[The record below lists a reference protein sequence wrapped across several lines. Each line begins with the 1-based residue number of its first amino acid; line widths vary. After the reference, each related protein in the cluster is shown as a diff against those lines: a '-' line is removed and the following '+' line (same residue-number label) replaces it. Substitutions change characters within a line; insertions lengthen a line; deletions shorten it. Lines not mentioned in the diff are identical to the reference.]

1 MKQVSP
7 HFLDNLQKKV
17 ISTVHAHNMIAKNDR
32 ILLAVSGGKDSM
44 MMLETFV
51 EKRRKI
57 SFDFQLF
64 VAHITDKNKNYITD
78 TQLIED
84 YCKENNIEYIE
95 REIEIEE
102 DQKGKNKDKSF
113 CFVCSWTRRKAL
125 FLLTKEFNINKLA
138 FAHNLDDA
146 IETLFMNMVYHGS
159 ISSLPFKVTMFEGR
173 VDLIRPLLSLENK
186 DLETYAQLRGF
197 SKEMKRCKYADAT
210 KRTDIRNMIE
220 TLNGMNPLARKNIF
234 RSMSKQFPEY
244 LPQIIRG

>member
-1 MKQVSP
+1 MEKVSP
-7 HFLDNLQKKV
+7 HFVDNLQKKV
-17 ISTVHAHNMIAKNDR
+17 ISTVHAHQMIAKNDR

-44 MMLETFV
+44 VMLETFI

-57 SFDFQLF
+57 PFDFQLF
-64 VAHITDKNKNYITD
+64 VAHITDKKKNYITD

-102 DQKGKNKDKSF
+102 NKNGKHKDKSF
-113 CFVCSWTRRKAL
+113 CFLCSWTRRKAL
-125 FLLTKEFNINKLA
+125 FLITKEYNINKLV

-146 IETLFMNMVYHGS
+146 IETLLMNMVYHGS

-173 VDLIRPLLSLENK
+173 VELIRPLLAIENK

-197 SKEMKRCKYADAT
+197 PNEMKRCKYVDIT
-210 KRTDIRNMIE
+210 KRTDMRNIID
-220 TLNGMNPLARKNIF
+220 TLNKMNPLARKNIF

-244 LPQIIRG
+244 LPLVVRK